1 MRRSLQ
7 LNEKETLP
15 LNHTS
20 KIIPREP
27 RILGL
32 TRKQLSL
39 LILVI
44 QNASLVLMMRCS
56 RIRQNPGENMYIV
69 STAVYLAEVVKIIAC
84 LAVILY
90 QKKSFISPKVVAGA
104 HTSLTEIDQPSMN
117 NTDIEKD
124 STPPSPAQILL
135 AAQNPI
141 IGLIAVIT
149 SCVSSGF
156 AGCYFEKILKTSET
170 SMWIRNIQLAIT
182 ASAKK
187 IMSLRDPTKKMSKSD
202 LLDQSRINLNDSATT
217 ISSKIRK
224 SVTDT
229 TQGITFEPTTRPGI
243 SNLVSIFAAIKGS
256 SVEQIVEE
264 FRTSDTKTFKDA
276 LADTLIER
284 LVPIQKEIEHLKLD
298 ESYIQQVLKDGA
310 DRAFE
315 IAEKNKKEIYR
326 H

>member
-1 MRRSLQ
+1 
-7 LNEKETLP
+7 
-15 LNHTS
+15 
-20 KIIPREP
+20 
-27 RILGL
+27 
-32 TRKQLSL
+32 
-39 LILVI
+39 
-44 QNASLVLMMRCS
+44 
-56 RIRQNPGENMYIV
+56 
-69 STAVYLAEVVKIIAC
+69 
-84 LAVILY
+84 
-90 QKKSFISPKVVAGA
+90 
-104 HTSLTEIDQPSMN
+104 
-117 NTDIEKD
+117 
-124 STPPSPAQILL
+124 
-135 AAQNPI
+135 
-141 IGLIAVIT
+141 
-149 SCVSSGF
+149 
-156 AGCYFEKILKTSET
+156 
-170 SMWIRNIQLAIT
+170 
-182 ASAKK
+182 
-187 IMSLRDPTKKMSKSD
+187 MSLRDPTKKMSKSD

-284 LVPIQKEIEHLKLD
+284 LVPIQKEIERLKLD

-326 H
+326 HVGLIN